1 VRSFV
6 SFHVS
11 GIRPETS
18 IEHRL
23 IVNQTRSHRSVKR
36 HACRQTGVSHAQISH
51 AQMQYSAVHER
62 CVHPP
67 SNGGR
72 SGRRPVE
79 PPHAPSHTTKP
90 DPTSLGSA
98 STEPSPTTAWQAPH
112 PPVSLLVAPTATS
125 ASPHPPF
132 ASFPATPPPSTVSSA
147 VAWPPPSLCCRLGPS
162 PASAQRLPRQRPAPT
177 FRTLDGGNLPCGE
190 GLDRLLLL
198 GRLGPIQRCP
208 ACVVALSQVRSN
220 PEQR

>member
-98 STEPSPTTAWQAPH
+98 STEPIPNYCLASPTPTRLAAGGAHCHQRVAAPA
-112 PPVSLLVAPTATS
+112 VCLLPGHS
-125 ASPHPPF
+125 AALHS
-132 ASFPATPPPSTVSSA
+132 V
-147 VAWPPPSLCCRLGPS
+147 LGRRV
-162 PASAQRLPRQRPAPT
+162 ASALALLPPRSLPRQRPAPT